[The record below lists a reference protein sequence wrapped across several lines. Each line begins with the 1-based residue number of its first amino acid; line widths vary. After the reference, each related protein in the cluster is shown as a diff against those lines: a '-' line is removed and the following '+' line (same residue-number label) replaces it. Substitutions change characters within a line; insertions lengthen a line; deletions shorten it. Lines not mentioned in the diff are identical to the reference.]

1 MNTPANS
8 QGLHAGVV
16 EAGRAW
22 NAPTPPSFNS
32 QEMKMTFAQRR
43 IASAGMALSTARS
56 YLASADDFDAAWRTH
71 CIKEAQ
77 RKLDDARFY
86 IRIFEQLQDRRAA

>member
-8 QGLHAGVV
+8 QELPAGVV
-16 EAGRAW
+16 GKAGRTD
-22 NAPTPPSFNS
+22 PHVPPSFS
-32 QEMKMTFAQRR
+32 QNR
-43 IASAGMALSTARS
+43 INCARMALETARS
-56 YLASADDFDAAWRTH
+56 WLNRADDFDAAWRTH

>member
-22 NAPTPPSFNS
+22 NAPTPPSFNA
-32 QEMKMTFAQRR
+32 QEQVR
-43 IASAGMALSTARS
+43 
-56 YLASADDFDAAWRTH
+56 
-71 CIKEAQ
+71 
-77 RKLDDARFY
+77 
-86 IRIFEQLQDRRAA
+86 